1 MDAIQSTESLPVAIP
16 FLWSRSE
23 IASRVELADAIAS
36 RDVTQQQRAD
46 EVGVP
51 RTTLQNW
58 MRNRQHLSNDAQL
71 TAAEVQFF
79 RITPRARVP
88 T

>member
-1 MDAIQSTESLPVAIP
+1 MDVTQSTESLPVAIP

-23 IASRVELADAIAS
+23 IALRVELADAMAS
-36 RDVTQQQRAD
+36 NVTQQQCAD

-58 MRNRQHLSNDAQL
+58 MRNRQQLCRDSQLSAV
-71 TAAEVQFF
+71 EVQFF
-79 RITPRARVP
+79 RITPRARGP